1 MAEIV
6 IYTKDYCGY
15 CVRAKSLLK
24 AKGAAYTEIDV
35 TEDRSLQAEMAERSG
50 RRTVPQIF
58 IDGRPVGGFDDIAAL
73 DRRGELDPLI
83 TGRVTTVVIPDHH
96 HRLIILGSGPAGYT
110 AAIYAARAN
119 LAPVVITGIEPGGQL
134 VTTTEVENW
143 PGGDVTLQGPQLMER
158 FHEHARRFETEMI
171 HDHIEKVDL
180 SVRPFQLSGS
190 QGVYTADALIIA
202 TGASAMRLGLA
213 SEARFMG
220 RGVSG
225 CAICDGYFYKGKPVA
240 VVGGGN
246 TAVEEAIYL
255 SNIASQVTLIHR
267 RDSLRAE
274 KILQDRLFGKVAE
287 GKVSIVWNAEVDE
300 ILGGDKGVTGLR
312 LRDAASSVTSDL
324 RLDGVF
330 VAIGHSPNTAIFDG
344 QLAIEKGYLKVK
356 GGLLGNATATS
367 IDGVFAAG
375 DVADPVYRQAVT
387 SAASGA
393 MAALDAERFLS
404 AAEAGDDPVS
414 RVAA

>member
-35 TEDRSLQAEMAERSG
+35 TDDGSLQQEMVRRSG

-58 IDGRPVGGFDDIAAL
+58 IDGRPVGGYDDIAAL

-83 TGRVTTVVIPDHH
+83 RNAPTKAGPERH

-119 LAPVVITGIEPGGQL
+119 LEPVIVTGGEPGGQL
-134 VTTTEVENW
+134 VTTSEVENW
-143 PGGDVTLQGPQLMER
+143 PAGDVSLQGPQLMER
-158 FHEHARRFETEMI
+158 FHEHARRFGTDVI
-171 HDHIEKVDL
+171 QDHIEDVDL
-180 SVRPFQLSGS
+180 SARPFRLSGS
-190 QGVYTADALIIA
+190 HGVYTADALIVA
-202 TGASAMRLGLA
+202 TGASAKRLGLP
-213 SEARFMG
+213 SEAQFMA

-225 CAICDGYFYKGKPVA
+225 CAVCDGTFYKGKPVA
-240 VVGGGN
+240 VIGGGN
-246 TAVEEAIYL
+246 AAVEDAIYL
-255 SNIASQVTLIHR
+255 SNLASHVTLVHR

-274 KILQDRLFGKVAE
+274 KILQDRLFRKVAE
-287 GKVSIVWNAEVDE
+287 GRVSLVWGAEAEE
-300 ILGGDKGVTGLR
+300 ILGDESGVTGLR
-312 LRDAASSVTSDL
+312 IRDIVSGIRSVLRV
-324 RLDGVF
+324 DGVF
-330 VAIGHSPNTAIFDG
+330 VAIGHSPNTSIFLG
-344 QLAIEKGYLKVK
+344 QLAVDKGYLKVR
-356 GGLLGNATATS
+356 GGVGGGATATS

-393 MAALDAERFLS
+393 MAAIDAERFLS
-404 AAEAGDDPVS
+404 AAATSGL
-414 RVAA
+414 